1 MPDMPSETADATTEL
16 FRGLASRGHEPALE
30 KATGT
35 IRFDLTG
42 GERPTRW
49 LVAIEKGDVHVSH
62 RNVKADCVVR
72 VDRTLFEEIASGKA
86 NALATVLRGAMEIEG
101 DQGLLLAFQ
110 RLFPAPPRGA
120 S

>member
-1 MPDMPSETADATTEL
+1 MPSETADATTEL
-16 FRGLASRGHEPALE
+16 FQALAARGHERALE

-42 GERPTRW
+42 GERTTRW
-49 LVAIEKGDVHVSH
+49 LVAIENGDVQVSH

-72 VDRTLFEEIASGKA
+72 VDRALFDEIASGRA
-86 NALATVLRGAMEIEG
+86 NALATVLRGAMDIEG
-101 DQGLLLAFQ
+101 DPGLLLAFQ
-110 RLFPAPPRGA
+110 RLFPGPPRRA